1 MMELLFHGGVVA
13 GNGDQ
18 PMDATRC
25 QRCNTRMKAVA
36 AEDGRTDLKCLKCDK
51 VDPLHTDAVK
61 WADGPLA
68 QSKVAYG

>member
-1 MMELLFHGGVVA
+1 
-13 GNGDQ
+13 
-18 PMDATRC
+18 MDATRC